1 MIGHRLKRA
10 RAAAGLSLRD
20 LQANMGTRVTAHAIG
35 TYERD
40 ASVPGSRVLLALS
53 DALGVA
59 LDSLVGDQA
68 MVLAG
73 VEFRT
78 KHITRQKDQARVQA
92 RALHVIE
99 RDVLVE
105 DILALP
111 SAAWDQPR
119 EAPSPVH
126 ELADAD

>member
-1 MIGHRLKRA
+1 
-10 RAAAGLSLRD
+10 
-20 LQANMGTRVTAHAIG
+20 MGTRVTAHAIG

-40 ASVPGSRVLLALS
+40 ASVPSSRVLLALS

-119 EAPSPVH
+119 EAPSPVRA
-126 ELADAD
+126 LADAD